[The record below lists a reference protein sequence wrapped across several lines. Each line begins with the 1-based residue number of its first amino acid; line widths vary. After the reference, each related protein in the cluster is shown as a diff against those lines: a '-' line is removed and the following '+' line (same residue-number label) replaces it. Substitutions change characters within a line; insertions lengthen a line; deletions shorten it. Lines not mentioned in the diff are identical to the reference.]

1 VSDHDS
7 GRRMRIRAIPRVGD
21 HVTVLF
27 LGTRADGV
35 IEHVDEDLHRL
46 GVLAE
51 DGERIAFAL
60 NRATG
65 RFLAEGHH
73 SGARLLFGSERA

>member
-1 VSDHDS
+1 MPH
-7 GRRMRIRAIPRVGD
+7 VGD

-27 LGTRADGV
+27 LATRADGV

-46 GVLAE
+46 RVLTE
-51 DGERIAFAL
+51 DGDRITFAL

-73 SGARLLFGSERA
+73 SGARLLFGSQQA